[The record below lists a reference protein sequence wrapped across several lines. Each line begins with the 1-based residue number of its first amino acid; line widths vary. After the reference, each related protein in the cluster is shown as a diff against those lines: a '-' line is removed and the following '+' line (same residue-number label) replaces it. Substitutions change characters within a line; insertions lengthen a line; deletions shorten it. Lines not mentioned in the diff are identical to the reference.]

1 MCAGDNNV
9 LAFPPNVIDNL
20 VGTSS
25 QQWIQQL
32 KHNEIDLF
40 SHNMLVMPFQIQG
53 QQSLF
58 VVVGAKHIKD
68 YMKIGFSNTWPC
80 ILHILPYATSM
91 RVKTH
96 AYNQAC
102 LRLRALLNSLW
113 RATRRNKDFESMPF
127 TKTSL
132 PMTRPFGECIYKTM
146 NGSFPLRTIAY
157 HNECSSLS
165 F

>member
-1 MCAGDNNV
+1 MCTGDNNV
-9 LAFPPNVIDNL
+9 LAFLPNFIDNL
-20 VGTSS
+20 VGRLS

-40 SHNMLVMPFQIQG
+40 SHNMLVMPFQTQG

-68 YMKIGFSNTWPC
+68 YMKKGFSKTWPC
-80 ILHILPYATSM
+80 ILHILPYATST
-91 RVKTH
+91 RVQNN
-96 AYNQAC
+96 AYYQVC
-102 LRLRALLNSLW
+102 RRLRAWLNSLW
-113 RATRRNKDFESMPF
+113 QATRRNNDFESIQF
-127 TKTSL
+127 TNTSL